1 MKVDSYSLNHCMNY
15 LTLSIFYLLFLSCNT
30 HDPEI
35 NTRLTKFNQPSIHER
50 IKNIPL
56 PEGFERIA
64 LDENS
69 FGEWVRSI
77 RLKKD
82 NHVYLYNGSLKKNQ
96 LAQFAVLD
104 IPVGNK
110 DLQQCADAVMRLRA
124 EFLFDKGRYDEIVF
138 KDNNNKAYAWQE
150 GKNKK
155 NFTNYLE
162 KVFACCGTASLEK
175 QLKAVDLQSVQP
187 GCVFIKGGFPG
198 HAMFVADMAVNKKGG
213 KIYLLAQSYMPAQ
226 DIHVV
231 KNPMNEELSPW
242 YELDNSGEIVTPE
255 WRFYSNQ
262 LRKF

>member
-1 MKVDSYSLNHCMNY
+1 MNY
-15 LTLSIFYLLFLSCNT
+15 SALFVVSFLAISCKTND
-30 HDPEI
+30 HEI
-35 NTRLTKFNQPSIHER
+35 GASLEKFAHPPVPGR

-56 PEGFERIA
+56 PEGYERVA

-69 FGEWVRSI
+69 FAEWVRSI

-82 NHVYLYNGSLKKNQ
+82 NHVYLYDGSLKKNQ

-104 IPVGNK
+104 ITVGKK
-110 DLQQCADAVMRLRA
+110 DLQQCADAIMRLRA
-124 EFLFDKGRYDEIVF
+124 EYLFDEERYEEIIF
-138 KDNNNKAYAWQE
+138 KDNNGKSYAWTE
-150 GKNKK
+150 GSNRK

-162 KVFACCGTASLEK
+162 KIFACCGTASLEK
-175 QLKAVDLQSVQP
+175 QLKPAVLQSMQP
-187 GCVFIKGGFPG
+187 GYVFIKGGFPG
-198 HAMFVADMAVNKKGG
+198 HAMIVADMAVNKKGS

-231 KNPMNEELSPW
+231 KNPMNENLSPW
-242 YELDNSGEIVTPE
+242 YELDGSDEIITPE